1 MFLHFSAWCL
11 CRCPSLFQRVSK
23 NGMKDSVN
31 YQIIS
36 PKDLAKSVLS
46 SIIEFTREDVEALL
60 NEKAKR
66 KDRFN
71 YKDESDV
78 VFRATSGKWRAVV
91 VEISRMHKTGRPVL
105 VGTTSVEQSDSLS
118 EQLKEA
124 GIPHEVLN
132 AKPENVEREAEIVVQ
147 SGRLGAVTI
156 ATNMAGRGTDIIL
169 DGNAEFMARLK
180 LREILMPRVVKPDDG
195 VYVSIKKP
203 LPNKTWKMNYNVTLA

>member
-169 DGNAEFMARLK
+169 DELSSQMM
-180 LREILMPRVVKPDDG
+180 ESM
-195 VYVSIKKP
+195 YQ
-203 LPNKTWKMNYNVTLA
+203 